1 MELAESSAE
10 AQQRS
15 RRAMARHDTV
25 KYEADSLYLAFR
37 RLQYSTKKRGDFKIG
52 DSVRQAPDLGKPPC
66 PALASLM
73 IVTAM
78 TISFNL
84 PVLSGN
90 CKLMLG

>member
-37 RLQYSTKKRGDFKIG
+37 RLQYSTKKTGRLKIG
-52 DSVRQAPDLGKPPC
+52 DSVRQASELGKPPC
-66 PALASLM
+66 RQLDDRDSHDDFIQSTGSVWQL
-73 IVTAM
+73 
-78 TISFNL
+78 
-84 PVLSGN
+84 
-90 CKLMLG
+90 

>member
-37 RLQYSTKKRGDFKIG
+37 HLQYSTKKRGDLKSEIQF
-52 DSVRQAPDLGKPPC
+52 AKPLSLANL

-73 IVTAM
+73 IVTAHDNFIQS
-78 TISFNL
+78 TGSVWQL
-84 PVLSGN
+84 
-90 CKLMLG
+90 

>member
-37 RLQYSTKKRGDFKIG
+37 HLQYSTKKRGDLKSEIQF
-52 DSVRQAPDLGKPPC
+52 AKPLSLANL

-73 IVTAM
+73 IV

-90 CKLMLG
+90 CKSTLG